1 MEDDPLSLGTGNA
14 LKKFEEF
21 AQRQEKI
28 KSLQLDLWKSI
39 ITVHAAILG
48 ISIPLMGFTEKS
60 IHPILAATWVLQI
73 VSIGCGLLLS
83 KIHIDLESRISLQ
96 SLKSGLDFN
105 KINRIDAEMPE
116 KGPTDK
122 KKLAGML
129 IAAMMEI
136 TPRKE
141 GDIFAKYGKDLAAK
155 YENELPSRKLFKEK
169 KPSLVKAL
177 TDFLVEKRTVLTSLF
192 YCSSAV
198 SFITLLWA
206 VLAR

>member
-1 MEDDPLSLGTGNA
+1 MDDDPLSLGTGDA
-14 LKKFEEF
+14 SKKFEEF
-21 AQRQEKI
+21 VQRLEKI
-28 KSLQLDLWKSI
+28 KNLQLDLWKSI
-39 ITVHAAILG
+39 ITVHAAVLG
-48 ISIPLMGFTEKS
+48 ISIPLMGFTQKS

-96 SLKSGLDFN
+96 SLKFGLDTN
-105 KINRIDAEMPE
+105 RINRMDATMQE
-116 KGPTDK
+116 KSPTDK
-122 KKLAGML
+122 KKLSGML
-129 IAAMMEI
+129 IAAMMDI

-141 GDIFAKYGKDLAAK
+141 RDFFTKYGKDLAAR
-155 YENELPSRKLFKEK
+155 YEKELPSRKLFKEEK
-169 KPSLVKAL
+169 SSVGKAV

-192 YCSSAV
+192 YCLSAV